1 MMIDVEK
8 ELEAVIKE
16 AITTALNIIYV
27 FNNRIDVY
35 DTLDTNLKDLR
46 KLTRNYIVLMGWHK

>member
-1 MMIDVEK
+1 MIDVEK

-16 AITTALNIIYV
+16 AITAALNIIYV
-27 FNNRIDVY
+27 FNNRIDAY
-35 DTLDTNLKDLR
+35 DILDTNLKDLR